1 MYIHNEPIKV
11 LLSLYAKSDTIID
24 DINPE
29 SFEFEDFASV
39 EDLVRHTRDVEGSAD
54 YYAGNLIYDPDAE
67 FDQARVELI
76 NISVLILFF
85 ICWETSDKLLS
96 YDRLIIGL

>member
-1 MYIHNEPIKV
+1 MSWIKV

-24 DINPE
+24 DISPE
-29 SFEFEDFASV
+29 SFEFEDFSSV
-39 EDLVRHTRDVEGSAD
+39 EELVRHTRDVEGSAD

-76 NISVLILFF
+76 NTSVWVLY
-85 ICWETSDKLLS
+85 LLG
-96 YDRLIIGL
+96 DI